1 MKFKNACFLEG
12 KLWQPKQHIKNQR
25 HYCANKGLSNQSYG
39 FSRSHVWMWAIKKA
53 SNWWIDTFELWCWRV
68 PWTARSIQSIQKEIN
83 PEYSLEGLM
92 LKLKL
97 QYFGHLMWRG
107 NSLER
112 TLILGKI
119 EGRRRGKQKT
129 RWLDGITDS
138 MDVSLR
144 KLQEMVKDRETWCTS
159 VHGVTKSQT
168 QLSGWTTTTF
178 LRGEA
183 EAWRVWHLSEVTEQ
197 VSGHA
202 GLHIRHEW
210 LPELRPF
217 HAAQPWGGGEEL
229 HSISWPAGA
238 GEVWDLLSVFASV
251 LCQQIPDYR

>member
-39 FSRSHVWMWAIKKA
+39 FSHSHVWMWAIKKA

-144 KLQEMVKDRETWCTS
+144 KLQEMVKDRETWRTS

-168 QLSGWTTTTF
+168 WLGDRTATNCLFFLFMWLLSLNIIILWPADVVKSFPCGSADKKSSCNVGS
-178 LRGEA
+178 LDSIPGLGRSPGEGKGCLCSIL
-183 EAWRVWHLSEVTEQ
+183 AWR
-197 VSGHA
+197 
-202 GLHIRHEW
+202 I
-210 LPELRPF
+210 
-217 HAAQPWGGGEEL
+217 PWT
-229 HSISWPAGA
+229 A
-238 GEVWDLLSVFASV
+238 
-251 LCQQIPDYR
+251 

>member
-1 MKFKNACFLEG
+1 MNWYFWTVVLESPLDC
-12 KLWQPKQHIKNQR
+12 KINPVNS
-25 HYCANKGLSNQSYG
+25 KGNQS
-39 FSRSHVWMWAIKKA
+39 
-53 SNWWIDTFELWCWRV
+53 WIFIGRTDAEVEAPILWPPDVKR
-68 PWTARSIQSIQKEIN
+68 Q
-83 PEYSLEGLM
+83 
-92 LKLKL
+92 
-97 QYFGHLMWRG
+97 
-107 NSLER
+107 
-112 TLILGKI
+112 LIRKI

-144 KLQEMVKDRETWCTS
+144 KLQEMVKDRETWRTS

-178 LRGEA
+178 LRGET

>member
-1 MKFKNACFLEG
+1 MKLKNACFLEG

-68 PWTARSIQSIQKEIN
+68 PWTTRRSIQSIQKEIN

-112 TLILGKI
+112 LWFWERLK
-119 EGRRRGKQKT
+119 
-129 RWLDGITDS
+129 
-138 MDVSLR
+138 
-144 KLQEMVKDRETWCTS
+144 
-159 VHGVTKSQT
+159 
-168 QLSGWTTTTF
+168 
-178 LRGEA
+178 
-183 EAWRVWHLSEVTEQ
+183 
-197 VSGHA
+197 
-202 GLHIRHEW
+202 
-210 LPELRPF
+210 
-217 HAAQPWGGGEEL
+217 
-229 HSISWPAGA
+229 A
-238 GEVWDLLSVFASV
+238 GEGENWGRDGWMASPIRWTWVWGSSRRWWRTGKPGV
-251 LCQQIPDYR
+251 LQSMGSQRVRHNWVAEQQQPS